1 MEVKGTTQVYGLIG
15 NPVSHTL
22 SPMLHHALAE
32 SEERNMVYVPFLV
45 EGNLPDA
52 VKGAYELGIQGMN
65 VTVPHKNQ
73 VLDSL
78 VEVDHLAKAL
88 GAVNTLVRVTGGY
101 AGYNTD
107 IIGLRRALLEE
118 GITIAGETIV
128 ILGAGGA
135 GRGAAFMCANEKAK
149 KVYLLN
155 RTYEKAEEIAKQVN
169 LYNGSEV
176 VVPLQLSSYATIEE
190 SSYIAIQASS
200 VGLSNPEQVILEEEE
215 FYERVQVGY
224 DMVYKP
230 FETKFM
236 KLVESKGKKAYNGL
250 KMLLY
255 QGVASY
261 ELWNSC
267 VIPEEVSTSLYDK
280 MKMQI

>member
-1 MEVKGTTQVYGLIG
+1 MEVTGTTQVYGLIG

-32 SEERNMVYVPFLV
+32 SEGRNMVYVPFLV
-45 EGNLPDA
+45 EGNLADA
-52 VKGAYELGIQGMN
+52 VKGAYELGIQGIN

-73 VLDSL
+73 VLESL
-78 VEVDHLAKAL
+78 VEVDPLAKAL
-88 GAVNTLVRVTGGY
+88 GAVNTLVRVSGGY

-118 GITIAGETIV
+118 GITIAGETVV

-135 GRGAAFMCANEKAK
+135 GRGAAFMCANENAK

-169 LYNGSEV
+169 LYKGSEV
-176 VVPLQLSSYATIEE
+176 VVPLPLSSYDAIEE
-190 SSYIAIQASS
+190 PSYIAIQASS
-200 VGLSNPEQVILEEEE
+200 VGLSDPEQVILEEEE
-215 FYERVQVGY
+215 FYTRVRVGY
-224 DMVYKP
+224 DMLYKP

-261 ELWNSC
+261 ELWNAC

-280 MKMQI
+280 MKLRI